1 MTQYIFVSGGVVSSL
16 GKGITA
22 ASIGRL
28 LKARNIKVSIQK
40 LDPYINVDPGTM
52 NPYEHGEVFV
62 TEDGAETDLDL
73 GHYERFTGENMG
85 KVNNVTTGQIYQEV
99 IGRERRGDYLGK
111 TIQTVPHIT
120 AEIKRRIALVGK
132 QTEAQVV
139 IVEVGGTV
147 GDIEGQP
154 FLEAIRQL
162 RSEVGR
168 ENVLYVH
175 VTLLPY
181 LGSSHELKT
190 KPTQH
195 SVRDLRAIGIQ
206 PDVIVCR
213 SDYPVSDNAKDKIAL
228 FCDVERRAVV
238 PLVTAQTI
246 YEVPLML
253 EAAGLGAYVVER
265 LRLSTTRT
273 DLDQW
278 RELVEGLK
286 LPKEKLKIAIVGK
299 YVELPDAYTSVREA
313 LVHAGLYHARDVD
326 INWVQ
331 SEGLEKEDVAQRL
344 KEADGIV
351 VPGGF
356 GYRGIEGKVA
366 AAKFAR
372 ENHVPYLGLCL
383 GLQVMT
389 IELARLALQSED
401 VNSTEMDERTAHP
414 VIDLMPEQREI
425 SSLGGTMRLGAYPCD
440 VMAGTRAAAAYG
452 ESHISER
459 HRHRW
464 ELNND
469 YRDVLQQAGMVLSG
483 QSPDGRLIEIAELR
497 DHPFML
503 GSQFHPEFKTRLDE
517 PHPLFKAF
525 VAAAVRQKCHRTLV
539 R

>member
-1 MTQYIFVSGGVVSSL
+1 MTQYIFVTGGVVSSL

-28 LKARNIKVSIQK
+28 LKARGVKVSIQK

-73 GHYERFTGENMG
+73 GHYERFTDENMG
-85 KVNNVTTGQIYQEV
+85 KVNNVTTGQIFQEV
-99 IGRERRGDYLGK
+99 IARERRGDYLGK

-120 AEIKRRIALVGK
+120 AEIKRRIALVGQ
-132 QTEAQVV
+132 QTDAQVV
-139 IVEVGGTV
+139 LVEVGGTV

-162 RSEVGR
+162 RGEVGR
-168 ENVLYVH
+168 ENVLFVH

-181 LGSSHELKT
+181 LGSTHELKT

-195 SVRDLRAIGIQ
+195 SVRDLRALGIQ
-206 PDVIVCR
+206 PDAIVCR
-213 SDYPVSDNAKDKIAL
+213 SDFPVNESVREKIAL
-228 FCDVERRAVV
+228 FCDVERRGVV

-253 EAAGLGAYVVER
+253 EAAGLGDYVVER
-265 LRLSTTRT
+265 LRLPRHEAN
-273 DLDQW
+273 LDQW

-286 LPKEKLKIAIVGK
+286 LPKDKVRIAIVGK

-313 LVHAGLYHARDVD
+313 LVHAGLFHARDVD
-326 INWVQ
+326 IEWVQ
-331 SEGLEKEDVAQRL
+331 SEGLEREDVRARL
-344 KEADGIV
+344 QSADGII

-366 AAKFAR
+366 AAQYAR
-372 ENHVPYLGLCL
+372 ENKVPYLGLCL

-389 IELARLALQSED
+389 IELARSALRTAEA
-401 VNSTEMDERTAHP
+401 NSTEFDERTKHP
-414 VIDLMPEQREI
+414 VIDLMPDQRGI
-425 SSLGGTMRLGAYPCD
+425 SALGGTMRLGSYPCD
-440 VMAGTRAAAAYG
+440 LVSGTRASVAYG
-452 ESHISER
+452 KPQVSER

-469 YRDVLQQAGMVLSG
+469 YRDLLQDAGMVFSG
-483 QSPDGRLIEIAELR
+483 LSPDGRLIEVAELR
-497 DHPFML
+497 DHPFMV
-503 GSQFHPEFKTRLDE
+503 GSQFHPEFKTRLDR
-517 PHPLFKAF
+517 PHPLFQAF
-525 VAAAVRQKCHRTLV
+525 IQAIIKQKL
-539 R
+539 